1 VQLAKKLWNASA
13 RKNPLAVDAAAM
25 AADRGKVKASELLDR
40 PHPLALSALPAA
52 RTPDSPRMAQAQ
64 RTAAHPA
71 RKANGVTALSA
82 AHATQRPMGCPATT
96 LSTNPLR
103 TTKKTISNPAPMRI
117 WAPKV
122 V

>member
-1 VQLAKKLWNASA
+1 MKHTTEVVPPANA
-13 RKNPLAVDAAAM
+13 AVDAVAK
-25 AADRGKVKASELLDR
+25 AADRGKVKVSVLLDR

-52 RTPDSPRMAQAQ
+52 PTPDSPRMALVQ
-64 RTAAHPA
+64 RTTAHPA

-82 AHATQRPMGCPATT
+82 AHATQRPMACPGTT
-96 LSTNPLR
+96 LSTNPLL

>member
-1 VQLAKKLWNASA
+1 
-13 RKNPLAVDAAAM
+13 M
-25 AADRGKVKASELLDR
+25 AEDRGKVKVKASVLLDR
-40 PHPLALSALPAA
+40 PHPLVLSALPAA
-52 RTPDSPRMAQAQ
+52 PTPDSPRMALVQ
-64 RTAAHPA
+64 RTTAHPA
-71 RKANGVTALSA
+71 RKAHGVTALSA
-82 AHATQRPMGCPATT
+82 VHATQRPMACPATT